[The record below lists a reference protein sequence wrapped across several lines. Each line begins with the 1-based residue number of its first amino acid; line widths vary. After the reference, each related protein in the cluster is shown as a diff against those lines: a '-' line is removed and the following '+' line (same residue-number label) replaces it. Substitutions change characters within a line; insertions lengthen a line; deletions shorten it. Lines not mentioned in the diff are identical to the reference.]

1 METERDRDRKRFL
14 SFFLS
19 FSSFHFISFL
29 FILFRTSLSLSFHAL
44 CFSHHFFL
52 SFNGRNF
59 HIFLYIFCEFAYSFF
74 YFILIHSLYSIFHTP
89 STHTHTYTQNT
100 HTHIHI
106 HTHTQQRN
114 KIHSYIQWSV
124 QSTRMWRMRYDGDSE
139 FTKTTIWLRILW

>member
-1 METERDRDRKRFL
+1 METERDRDRKR
-14 SFFLS
+14 FLS

-74 YFILIHSLYSIFHTP
+74 YIILIHSLYSIFHTP

-106 HTHTQQRN
+106 HTH
-114 KIHSYIQWSV
+114 IHKHKH
-124 QSTRMWRMRYDGDSE
+124 TT
-139 FTKTTIWLRILW
+139 TKQNTLAHTVIRTEYTYVTNAV